1 MFFFLFICLIYLAIC
16 KLLFIANRNP
26 PRDQIASDLS
36 TIADAL
42 RAIIMVQPAAG
53 WINASV
59 DNI

>member
-1 MFFFLFICLIYLAIC
+1 
-16 KLLFIANRNP
+16 LLFIANRNP